1 MVQHVAIVGAGMA
14 GLAAARVLRGANVR
28 CTLFDKSRG
37 LGGRMATRRV
47 GDLQF
52 DHGAQYFTAKGERFC
67 ALVEDWRASG
77 SAAEWFDGAYV
88 GAPTMTAPARAL
100 AQGCDVVAGCE
111 VKALRRTDAGWT
123 IVAADGA
130 PDAPGN
136 GGFDAVLLA
145 LPAPQIAPILA
156 AAGLSFRELDNVVY
170 APCWALML
178 AFDGRIDLAW
188 PWLREDDADIA
199 WIARN
204 AAKPA
209 RGGAMETFVAHASAA
224 WSRRNLEHTPERAIA
239 ELLPL
244 FATATGVTREPAY
257 AAAHRWRFALVE
269 TPAGAPCLWNES
281 AGVGACGDWCI
292 GPRVEAA
299 FESGEAMAQAF
310 LASSGGAHGR

>member
-1 MVQHVAIVGAGMA
+1 MVEHVAIVGAGMA
-14 GLAAARVLRGANVR
+14 GLAAARALRGAGVQ

-52 DHGAQYFTAKGERFC
+52 DHGAQYFTAKGERFR
-67 ALVEDWRASG
+67 ALVDNWSANG
-77 SAAEWFDGAYV
+77 CAAEWFDGAYV
-88 GAPTMTAPARAL
+88 GAPAMTAPARAL

-111 VKALRRTDAGWT
+111 VKALRRTDAGWAILT
-123 IVAADGA
+123 SDGA
-130 PDAPGN
+130 ANAPAN
-136 GGFDAVLLA
+136 GCFSAVLLA
-145 LPAPQIAPILA
+145 LPAPQIAPILSA
-156 AAGLSFRELDNVVY
+156 ASLSFRELANVVY

-188 PWLREDDADIA
+188 PWLREDGADIP

-209 RGGAMETFVAHASAA
+209 RGGDRETFVAHASAE
-224 WSRRNLEHTPERAIA
+224 WSRRNLERAPEWVIG

-244 FATATGVTREPAY
+244 FAAASGVARKPAY
-257 AAAHRWRFALVE
+257 IAAHRWRFALVE
-269 TPAGAPCLWNES
+269 TAAGAPCLWNEA

-310 LASSGGAHGR
+310 LASPVGAHGR